1 MKQAVWGLAV
11 ICLGLFIPAAGSAQ
25 SALENP
31 PNGGKVSGI
40 SIISGW
46 KCTAGV
52 ITFTIDNGPPGRLLH
67 GVSRNDTATACSND
81 GENGFIAEWNW
92 GVTGPGQH
100 TIRVYDD
107 DVQFAEAT
115 FSVATFGT
123 EFLRGA
129 SGTYLVPNFPKTGDE
144 AIIEWEENLQNFVI
158 TDTSP

>member
-1 MKQAVWGLAV
+1 LL
-11 ICLGLFIPAAGSAQ
+11 LGLLVPSALWAQ
-25 SALENP
+25 STLENP

-40 SIISGW
+40 RIISGW

-52 ITFTIDNGPPGRLLH
+52 LTFTIDNGPPGRLVH
-67 GVSRNDTATACSND
+67 GVSRNDTATVCSND

-92 GVTGPGQH
+92 GVTGPGPH
-100 TIRVYDD
+100 TIRVFDD
-107 DVQFAEAT
+107 GVEFAEAI

-129 SGTYLVPNFPKTGDE
+129 SGMYLVPNFPKTGDE